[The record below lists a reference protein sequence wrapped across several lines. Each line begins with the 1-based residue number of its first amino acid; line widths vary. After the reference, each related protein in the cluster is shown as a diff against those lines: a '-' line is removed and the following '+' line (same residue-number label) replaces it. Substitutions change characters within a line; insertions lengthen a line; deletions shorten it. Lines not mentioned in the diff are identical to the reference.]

1 MMASTT
7 SATAAAAAFGTAA
20 TAKPRGSSSS
30 AICPRVSTGGRR
42 RSGVVRCDAG
52 VETQVQAVAKAASIA
67 ALEQFKISAD
77 RESLALRLSSNLQL
91 LLPFLL
97 LWMRDSSRPGDLFL
111 VRDLR
116 NFLRRVEVTA
126 AVGIS
131 FGLLVWYRSKG
142 VGGLG
147 KKKE

>member
-1 MMASTT
+1 
-7 SATAAAAAFGTAA
+7 
-20 TAKPRGSSSS
+20 
-30 AICPRVSTGGRR
+30 
-42 RSGVVRCDAG
+42 
-52 VETQVQAVAKAASIA
+52 
-67 ALEQFKISAD
+67 
-77 RESLALRLSSNLQL
+77 
-91 LLPFLL
+91 
-97 LWMRDSSRPGDLFL
+97 MRDSSRPGDLFL

-116 NFLRRVEVTA
+116 DLLRRVEVTA